1 MKKIMID
8 MDDVICGGGFLKLV
22 NEFLGTNY
30 TEKDLKTYYIQDV
43 IPKEKMEE
51 WKKFFQD
58 KNVYEYTY
66 ILPDAY
72 EVMEKLSQKYELYIV
87 TAYIFRDSPE
97 KSADLLK
104 YKFNYLIKEFPFIKP
119 EQYIFANNK
128 SIVKCDIKIDDN
140 PSNLLGDA
148 EMKLMF
154 DAYHNRQISN
164 EDLEK
169 EGIIR
174 VNGWKDIEKI
184 LL

>member
-58 KNVYEYTY
+58 KNVYDYTN
-66 ILPDAY
+66 ILPNAY

-87 TAYIFRDSPE
+87 TAYIFRDCPE

-119 EQYIFANNK
+119 EQYIFASNK
-128 SIVKCDIKIDDN
+128 EIVQCDIKIDDK
-140 PSNLLGDA
+140 PSNLSGNA
-148 EMKLMF
+148 EIKLMF
-154 DAYHNRQISN
+154 DAYHNREISD
-164 EDLEK
+164 EELAKD
-169 EGIIR
+169 GITR
-174 VNGWKDIEKI
+174 VNGWKHIEEI